1 MKNSFISLALILFAI
16 SHSVFGRE
24 NSVDFLVNSREMAL
38 ELSYVYVK
46 YIYGKE
52 KAEFQK
58 PYSITD
64 DNAYWKIEGKQ
75 PETLGGNFTILIAKK
90 DGQVLNVIHTK

>member
-1 MKNSFISLALILFAI
+1 M
-16 SHSVFGRE
+16 
-24 NSVDFLVNSREMAL
+24 DFLVNSREMAL

-46 YIYGKE
+46 YIYRKE

-64 DNAYWKIEGKQ
+64 DNAYWKIEGKK
-75 PETLGGNFTILIAKK
+75 TGDVRGGFYNTNSEKRWSGVKCNTHKIIYCAYIRIFY
-90 DGQVLNVIHTK
+90 